1 MTRVH
6 ILVEPG
12 EVFHL
17 PDKHNQKSHGN
28 RAGKKD
34 NVPSKTSKHAPL
46 SPKSSD
52 GPPAKKS
59 PASQQKAEPP
69 KAEPPKDEPK
79 QEQKQ
84 EQKQA
89 QEQESPKPDPEPQRE
104 APKKSPASKPMTPT
118 QFEARAAK
126 AARGDKVYKKL
137 VIGDNMTS
145 VAKVLNSG
153 KLKGVSAEDVRNA
166 YQGYTDVQYIA
177 INERLRETND
187 PDNLPDERRATV
199 MTLDKVMSVS
209 PLSGDIIIHRAIKN
223 PAKMFGDSYVR
234 SDEPDANRGLT
245 WEDNA
250 FVSTTADV
258 YVAES
263 FRADVVMNIL
273 VPKGT
278 LATGTPVS
286 EYPSEREIILM
297 RGLRYRVVSSYRED
311 PTDPKSREVFNVE
324 VIT

>member
-6 ILVEPG
+6 ILAEPG

-69 KAEPPKDEPK
+69 KVEPPK

-89 QEQESPKPDPEPQRE
+89 KEQKSPKPDPEPQRE

-126 AARGDKVYKKL
+126 AARGDKVYNKL

-153 KLKGVSAEDVRNA
+153 KLKGVSAEDVRSA
-166 YQGYTDVQYIA
+166 YTEYTDFHYMI
-177 INERLRETND
+177 INKELRESN
-187 PDNLPDERRATV
+187 NAGKLPKSNQKTV
-199 MTLDKVMSVS
+199 STLDVVMKAS
-209 PLSGDIIIHRAIKN
+209 PLTGDIIVQRGISN
-223 PAKMFGDSYVR
+223 PSKMFGDAYVR
-234 SDEPDANRGLT
+234 SGEPDANRGLT

-250 FVSTTADV
+250 FVSTTATTDV
-258 YVAES
+258 AKGFGS
-263 FRADVVMNIL
+263 DVVMNIL

-311 PTDPKSREVFNVE
+311 PTDPKSRVIFNVE
-324 VIT
+324 VIA